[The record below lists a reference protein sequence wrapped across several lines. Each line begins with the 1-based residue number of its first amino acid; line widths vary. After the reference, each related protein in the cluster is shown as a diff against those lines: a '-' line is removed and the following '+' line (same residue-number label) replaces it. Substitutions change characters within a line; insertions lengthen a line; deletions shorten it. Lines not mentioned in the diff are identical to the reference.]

1 MKREL
6 VETTASKEHHSVC

>member
-6 VETTASKEHHSVC
+6 VETTPSKEHHSVC